1 MYTLTTRVII
11 QKALTFLANKTRR
24 LISSKWDEWIDG
36 MKKAKN
42 AVKHYALVPGQY
54 LSDALK
60 GKTNDN

>member
-1 MYTLTTRVII
+1 MTRLITQRV
-11 QKALTFLANKTRR
+11 LTFLANKTRR

-42 AVKHYALVPGQY
+42 VVLYYVLGPGQY